1 MHFVDESYLLA
12 ITMINSVE
20 PKVVF
25 WTEAGQGIGIGHL
38 CRSLVIA
45 KEFLDFG
52 QPSFFLINDDPT
64 AKDRV
69 SAQGFPFELCKLDG
83 KELPSIIGKAPKI
96 VIFDTKRD
104 ITALIQSIKPLGHK
118 SILLD
123 NITPAR
129 LGADVVIYPSALFG
143 NQLNRPG
150 FAGHVYGGAQY
161 VVVDE
166 TYLKAREKCQVL
178 KHQPP
183 YHILVTMGGS
193 DPRQLTYQVVN
204 SLRCRSQPID
214 IKVVIGPAFTSDPRL
229 GDMEQENDARLHFI
243 RGQDNLAFL
252 MDDSHIA
259 ITAMGT
265 TLYELA
271 AVGVPAIV
279 IANCDEDRR
288 DLELYKKLG
297 MNLPLGF
304 YQDITSLQ
312 IQNAVS
318 QLIQDATTW
327 QSMRDKGWQLIDG
340 HGARRIVECLLANT

>member
-1 MHFVDESYLLA
+1 
-12 ITMINSVE
+12 MIDSIE

-52 QPSFFLINDDPT
+52 QPSFFLINDDPA

-83 KELPSIIGKAPKI
+83 KELPSIIGKTPKI

-129 LGADVVIYPSALFG
+129 LVADIVIYPSALFD
-143 NQLNRPG
+143 NQLNQPDS
-150 FAGHVYGGAQY
+150 AGHVYGGAQY
-161 VVVDE
+161 VIADE
-166 TYLKAREKCQVL
+166 TYLKARGKCQAL

-193 DPRQLTYQVVN
+193 DPRQLTYQVAN
-204 SLRCRSQPID
+204 SLLRLPQPID
-214 IKVVIGPAFTSDPRL
+214 IKVVIGPAFTPDPRW
-229 GDMEQENDARLHFI
+229 GNMEQGNEAKLSFI
-243 RGQDNLAFL
+243 RGQNNLSSL
-252 MDDSHIA
+252 MADSHVA
-259 ITAMGT
+259 ITSMGT
-265 TLYELA
+265 TLDELA
-271 AVGVPAIV
+271 TVGVPAIV
-279 IANCDEDRR
+279 IANYDEDRR

-304 YQDITSLQ
+304 YRDITPLQ
-312 IQNAVS
+312 IQNAAS
-318 QLIQDATTW
+318 QLLQDATTW
-327 QSMRDKGWQLIDG
+327 QSMRSKGWQLIDG
-340 HGARRIVECLLANT
+340 SGSKRVRQIILGDK